1 MQIYKNY
8 ICVNK
13 MWKSDPKNDNYVQGP
28 FRFIP
33 EEMLMLLL
41 LYKNWCRH
49 QPKQTRNWMLSNF

>member
-13 MWKSDPKNDNYVQGP
+13 MWKSDPKNDNYVQGS

-41 LYKNWCRH
+41 PYKN
-49 QPKQTRNWMLSNF
+49 